1 MGVKVAI
8 TGTTGNMGREA
19 LNFLCASS
27 NVDKVYFLCLP
38 SEVQTGK
45 KLAKNHA

>member
-27 NVDKVYFLCLP
+27 NVDKVYF
-38 SEVQTGK
+38 
-45 KLAKNHA
+45 